1 MPGMGDALSSGMD
14 VDEFRWRVQEL
25 HDEVDRLGRDIERL
39 RAGSVAGRIDAENIL
54 QLRLL
59 QLRVD

>member
-1 MPGMGDALSSGMD
+1 MGDALSSGMD

-25 HDEVDRLGRDIERL
+25 HAQVDRLGRDIEVL